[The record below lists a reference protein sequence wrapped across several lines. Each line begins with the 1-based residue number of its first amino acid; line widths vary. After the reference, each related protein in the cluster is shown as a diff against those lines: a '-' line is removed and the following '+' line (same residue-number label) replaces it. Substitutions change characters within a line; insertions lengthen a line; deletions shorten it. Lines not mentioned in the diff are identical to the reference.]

1 MCKVFKT
8 NSLLIEI
15 AIIKFLHFIF
25 GQYYEISSSKV
36 FSVIHRIYCILITIL
51 ITWFLSNTITN
62 IDQSSIVKLILCII
76 LSQNLTWSLASQLTN
91 QAYLSSY
98 LLRLRTYD
106 VIMGYKKHI
115 FESKSTI
122 IIMLISFVGK
132 IYYFI
137 DYLNASIPFKFSV
150 LFNIF
155 KIHICFVAAEIHKYK
170 LMLAL
175 GLLQT
180 RLKLL
185 RKTLE
190 QNTIPVN
197 IVGQNMIIQKLQN
210 ARKCLLNYNSLLST
224 FDDIDAHAQYTVST
238 LQCQYQFTVY
248 RYIYYNCS
256 FFFKKRN
263 KTDF

>member
-36 FSVIHRIYCILITIL
+36 FSVFHRIYCILITIL
-51 ITWFLSNTITN
+51 ITWFLSNTVKN
-62 IDQSSIVKLILCII
+62 IDQSSIVKFILCII

-122 IIMLISFVGK
+122 IIMLFSFVAK

-137 DYLNASIPFKFSV
+137 DYLNASIPFKFAV

-155 KIHICFVAAEIHKYK
+155 KFQICFVAADIHKYK

-197 IVGQNMIIQKLQN
+197 IVGQNMIQQKLRN
-210 ARKCLLNYNSLLST
+210 ARKCLLYYNNLLST

-238 LQCQYQFTVY
+238 LQCQYQL
-248 RYIYYNCS
+248 RYIGIVIIIVV
-256 FFFKKRN
+256 FFRN
-263 KTDF
+263 